1 MSAEI
6 VRGFSQFL
14 LGGLQGSDSGVNVGV
29 ATLSDGERES
39 AHNDHSGH
47 ESSERIFHH
56 YNVTAQCLRRYD
68 LEGP

>member
-14 LGGLQGSDSGVNVGV
+14 LGGLQGADSGVNVGV

-39 AHNDHSGH
+39 AHDDHSGQ
-47 ESSERIFHH
+47 ESNERVFHH
-56 YNVTAQCLRRYD
+56 YNVSAQCLMRQD
-68 LEGP
+68 LERP